1 MGKKPAS
8 PAGKD
13 MLKEI
18 KDKLSEKILKVY
30 QKTPRRIYIDLKPED
45 IFASASFIFKDL
57 KARFVIA
64 SGVDT
69 REHIEILY
77 HFAFD
82 RLDKIISLRTRLDR
96 KNPEIESLTSI
107 IRGAEWIE
115 REIHEL
121 LGVNF
126 RNHPNLKKLLLPDDW
141 PKNKYPLRRDYR
153 G

>member
-8 PAGKD
+8 PAGED
-13 MLKEI
+13 VLKEI
-18 KDKLSEKILKVY
+18 KDKLSKKILKVY
-30 QKTPRRIYIDLKPED
+30 EKSPRRIYIDLKPED

-82 RLDKIISLRTRLDR
+82 KLNKIISLRTRLDR

-126 RNHPNLKKLLLPDDW
+126 RNHPKLKKLLLPDDW

>member
-1 MGKKPAS
+1 MVE
-8 PAGKD
+8 KD

-30 QKTPRRIYIDLKPED
+30 EKSPRRIYIDLKPED
-45 IFASASFIFKDL
+45 IPSAASFIFKDL
-57 KARFVIA
+57 KARFATA

-69 REHIEILY
+69 RKHIEILY

-82 RLDKIISLRTRLDR
+82 SLSKIVSLRTLLDR
-96 KNPEIESLTSI
+96 EKPEIESLTSI
-107 IRGAEWIE
+107 IKGTEWIE

-126 RNHPNLKKLLLPDDW
+126 RNHPNLKKLLMAEDYP
-141 PKNKYPLRRDYR
+141 PPGQYPLRRDFS

>member
-1 MGKKPAS
+1 MAKKPAS
-8 PAGKD
+8 PIRGD
-13 MLKEI
+13 VLKEI
-18 KDKLSEKILKVY
+18 KNKLSKKILKVY
-30 QKTPRRIYIDLKPED
+30 EKSPRRTYIDLKPQD
-45 IFASASFIFKDL
+45 IPSAVTFIFKGL
-57 KARFVIA
+57 KARFATA

-69 REHIEILY
+69 RQHIEILY

-96 KNPEIESLTSI
+96 KKPEIESLTSI
-107 IRGAEWIE
+107 IKGTEWIE

-126 RNHPNLKKLLLPDDW
+126 RNHPNLKKLLMAEDW
-141 PKNKYPLRRDYR
+141 PENKCPLRRDYR

>member
-1 MGKKPAS
+1 MVKK
-8 PAGKD
+8 D
-13 MLKEI
+13 VFKEI
-18 KDKLSEKILKVY
+18 KDKLSKKVLRVY
-30 QKTPRRIYIDLKPED
+30 EKTPRRAYIDLKPED
-45 IFASASFIFKDL
+45 IPTAANFIFKDL
-57 KARFVIA
+57 KARFVTA

-69 REHIEILY
+69 PQHIEILY

-82 RLDKIISLRTRLDR
+82 KLGRIISLRTRLDR

-107 IRGAEWIE
+107 IRGAKWIE

-126 RNHPNLKKLLLPDDW
+126 RNHPNLKRLLLAEDW
-141 PKNKYPLRRDYR
+141 PENKYPLRRDYR